1 MTSSCYS
8 QLCTLYP
15 YFVVVLSLKF
25 YPNFHFCSA
34 VSKKCYVL
42 LQLFNLLIY
51 WMFYVQVCR
60 QLDGL
65 SHFHYTPKPVVSESR
80 IYGSGP
86 EAALPSLSL
95 EDIIPTT
102 ENSSTILAPE
112 EVRSKFSV
120 SILIF
125 FFCDILKSQ
134 FSIFFFYN
142 WNLEFHMSWKI
153 FHISFFFFFFSC
165 ISKW

>member
-1 MTSSCYS
+1 
-8 QLCTLYP
+8 
-15 YFVVVLSLKF
+15 
-25 YPNFHFCSA
+25 
-34 VSKKCYVL
+34 
-42 LQLFNLLIY
+42 
-51 WMFYVQVCR
+51 MFYVQVCR

-142 WNLEFHMSWKI
+142 
-153 FHISFFFFFFSC
+153 
-165 ISKW
+165 